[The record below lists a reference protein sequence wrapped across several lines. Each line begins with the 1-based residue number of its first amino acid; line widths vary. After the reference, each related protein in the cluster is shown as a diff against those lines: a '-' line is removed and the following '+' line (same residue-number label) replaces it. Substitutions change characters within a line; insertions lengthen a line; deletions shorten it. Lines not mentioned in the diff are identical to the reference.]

1 MIADWIL
8 DTLENLGTKLLE
20 KAQKRFPDPAKS
32 PDAYMN
38 SSSLPQSSYQIT
50 PEVDTQ
56 IPTKTH
62 VTSLQQPA
70 PQPTSVSTKVSSDT
84 VVFRIKP
91 FKDNE
96 FSTAYRQ

>member
-8 DTLENLGTKLLE
+8 DTLEDLGKKLLE
-20 KAQKRFPDPAKS
+20 KAQKRFPDPVKT
-32 PDAYMN
+32 PDAYSKPM
-38 SSSLPQSSYQIT
+38 SQSL
-50 PEVDTQ
+50 TQ
-56 IPTKTH
+56 PFSPSPSPVIST
-62 VTSLQQPA
+62 PA
-70 PQPTSVSTKVSSDT
+70 PQQVVHQDAPAKPKVSSDT